1 MAKLSKNQIARL
13 IALILLGILIYL
25 IRNVLFPIVIS
36 ILLYYVLNPIVLRL
50 SNKWPGGLG
59 LNRIVSIVIAFL
71 ILIAVIFLALLFMIP
86 PLAQELTVLIANIP
100 QYLSQMQVLLASL
113 HKWQVSVNLPKEVDS
128 MVLGAMQNALSLI
141 SVFAQ
146 QSVNTTVGVLSRF
159 IYLIII
165 PLMTFFLLKDD
176 TTLARGMVQYL
187 PEAHRK
193 IAARTLKKVDAVLR
207 NYIVGQA
214 LLCIIVGT
222 FTSLTLYLF
231 GIKFSLI
238 LGIVAAVAQLIPNIG
253 PFIGAAPALIVA
265 LIMSPI
271 LAVEVGIFFLLLNIL
286 IVAVLSPKI
295 LGDKLDLHPLTIV
308 LSVLIL
314 GEIAGMWGLFLAAPI
329 VAILKI
335 LYLEL
340 WDPA

>member
-1 MAKLSKNQIARL
+1 MSKNQITRL
-13 IALILLGILIYL
+13 IALIGLGIFIYL

-36 ILLYYVLNPIVLRL
+36 VLLYYVLNPLVLRL
-50 SNKWPGGLG
+50 SGKWLGGLG
-59 LNRIVSIVIAFL
+59 LNRILAIVIAFL
-71 ILIAVIFLALLFMIP
+71 VMIAVIALALLFMIP
-86 PLAQELTVLIANIP
+86 PLAEELAVLVANIP
-100 QYLSQMQVLLASL
+100 SYLSQIQSLLDSL
-113 HKWQVSVNLPKEVDS
+113 DKWQVSVNLPKEVDS
-128 MVLGAMQNALSLI
+128 MLLGAMQNVLGFI
-141 SVFAQ
+141 SIVAQ

-165 PLMTFFLLKDD
+165 PLITFFLLKDD
-176 TTLARGMVQYL
+176 ATLAKGAVQNL

-193 IAARTLKKVDAVLR
+193 IAARTLKKVDIVLR

-214 LLCIIVGT
+214 LLCVIVGT
-222 FTSLTLYLF
+222 LTSLALAIF

-271 LAVEVGIFFLLLNIL
+271 LAAEVGIFFLLINIL
-286 IVAVLSPKI
+286 IVAVLAPKI

>member
-1 MAKLSKNQIARL
+1 
-13 IALILLGILIYL
+13 
-25 IRNVLFPIVIS
+25 
-36 ILLYYVLNPIVLRL
+36 
-50 SNKWPGGLG
+50 
-59 LNRIVSIVIAFL
+59 
-71 ILIAVIFLALLFMIP
+71 MIP
-86 PLAQELTVLIANIP
+86 PLAEELAVLVGNIP
-100 QYLSQMQVLLASL
+100 TYISQMQTLLDSL
-113 HKWQVSVNLPKEVDS
+113 DKWQVSNLPKEVDS
-128 MVLGAMQNALSLI
+128 MVLGAMQNVLGLI
-141 SVFAQ
+141 TTFAQ

-165 PLMTFFLLKDD
+165 PLITFFLLKDD
-176 TTLARGMVQYL
+176 ATLAKGSVQNL

-193 IAARTLKKVDAVLR
+193 IAARTLQKIDTVLR

-214 LLCIIVGT
+214 LLCVIVGT
-222 FTSLTLYLF
+222 LTGLALALF

-271 LAVEVGIFFLLLNIL
+271 LAAEVGIFFLLVNSL
-286 IVAVLSPKI
+286 IVAVLAPKI